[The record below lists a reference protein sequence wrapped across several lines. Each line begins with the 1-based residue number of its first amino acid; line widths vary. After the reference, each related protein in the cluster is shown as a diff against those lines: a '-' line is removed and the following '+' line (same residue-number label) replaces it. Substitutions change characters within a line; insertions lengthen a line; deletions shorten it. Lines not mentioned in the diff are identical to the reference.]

1 MKNNCLLVLIGL
13 FMVVCL
19 IGGCSGGGSEEIP
32 SPPPVVEKDY
42 VNVTTDSIH
51 STIQGGDFSFTI
63 TTNQSWSASSNQSW
77 CKISTS
83 SGNKGTIS
91 IKVELDENTSFSER
105 IAIISIQAGTS
116 NQKVVV
122 TQPAAK
128 QDKLEVA
135 TTTFSVTAEGKDIQ
149 LPFTTD
155 TDWEA
160 TSDQPWCTLSELKG
174 KKGSHTL
181 VVTIGTCTE
190 WEDRKA
196 TIVLKAGNA
205 QETITITQERAF
217 QLLVT
222 CENEQVDYTGGIVSV
237 MVQCNVQ
244 FEISC
249 QTTWIK
255 QVKTSTSKQ
264 EQTFQFQVEVNET
277 ENKREGEI
285 SFYNEEK
292 KLRQSIDIQQEGK
305 PEDTSVKPSG
315 NIGNMTWG

>member
-19 IGGCSGGGSEEIP
+19 IGGCSGGGNEEIP

-51 STIQGGDFSFTI
+51 STNQGGDFSFTI

-77 CKISTS
+77 CRISST

-91 IKVELDENTSFSER
+91 IKVQLDENTSFSER
-105 IAIISIQAGTS
+105 TAIITIQAGNS
-116 NQKVVV
+116 SQKVVV

-128 QDKLEVA
+128 QDQLVVT

-174 KKGSHTL
+174 EKGSHTI

-205 QETITITQERAF
+205 Q
-217 QLLVT
+217 
-222 CENEQVDYTGGIVSV
+222 
-237 MVQCNVQ
+237 
-244 FEISC
+244 
-249 QTTWIK
+249 
-255 QVKTSTSKQ
+255 
-264 EQTFQFQVEVNET
+264 
-277 ENKREGEI
+277 
-285 SFYNEEK
+285 
-292 KLRQSIDIQQEGK
+292 
-305 PEDTSVKPSG
+305 
-315 NIGNMTWG
+315 

>member
-19 IGGCSGGGSEEIP
+19 IGGCSGGGNEEIP

-42 VNVTTDSIH
+42 VNVATDSIH
-51 STIQGGDFSFTI
+51 STIQGGDFSFTF

-77 CKISTS
+77 CRISST

-91 IKVELDENTSFSER
+91 IKVQVVENTSFSER
-105 IAIISIQAGTS
+105 TAIITIQAGTS

-128 QDKLEVA
+128 RDKLDVA
-135 TTTFSVTAEGKDIQ
+135 TTTFFVTAEGQDIQ
-149 LPFTTD
+149 LAFSTD

-160 TSDQPWCTLSELKG
+160 TSDQPWCTLPTIKG
-174 KKGSHTL
+174 EKGSHTF

-190 WEDRKA
+190 WVDRKA

-222 CENEQVDYTGGIVSV
+222 CENGQVDYAGGTVSV
-237 MVQCNVQ
+237 KVKCNAP
-244 FEISC
+244 FEVSC
-249 QTTWIK
+249 TATWIK
-255 QVKTSTSKQ
+255 QVNISSSEL
-264 EQTFQFQVEVNET
+264 EQTLQFQVETNET
-277 ENKREGEI
+277 EINREAEI

-292 KLRQSIDIQQEGK
+292 KLRQSIFIQQEGK
-305 PEDTSVKPSG
+305 PEDTSVRPGG

>member
-19 IGGCSGGGSEEIP
+19 IGGCSGGGNEEIP

-51 STIQGGDFSFTI
+51 STNQGGDFSFTI

-77 CKISTS
+77 CRISSTA
-83 SGNKGTIS
+83 GNKGTLS
-91 IKVELDENTSFSER
+91 IKVQLDENTSFSER
-105 IAIISIQAGTS
+105 TAIITIQAGNS
-116 NQKVVV
+116 SQKVVV

-135 TTTFSVTAEGKDIQ
+135 ITTFSVTAEGKDIQ
-149 LPFTTD
+149 LAFSTD

-174 KKGSHTL
+174 EKGSHTI

-222 CENEQVDYTGGIVSV
+222 CENEQVDYAGGTVSV
-237 MVQCNVQ
+237 KVKSNVQ

-249 QTTWIK
+249 KATWIK
-255 QVKTSTSKQ
+255 QVKTSSSNL
-264 EQTFQFQVEVNET
+264 EQTLQFQVEANET
-277 ENKREGEI
+277 ENNREGEI

-292 KLRQSIDIQQEGK
+292 KLRQRIVIQQEGK